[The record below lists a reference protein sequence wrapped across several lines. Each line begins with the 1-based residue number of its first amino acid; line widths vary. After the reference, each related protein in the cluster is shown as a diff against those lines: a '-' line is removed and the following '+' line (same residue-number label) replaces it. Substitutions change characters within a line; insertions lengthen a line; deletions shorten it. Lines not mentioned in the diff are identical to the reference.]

1 MHGYGRR
8 ARLANVHNISGQNQK
23 ENAEMVDALAHTTEG
38 REMEMDSSRRGVL
51 TLAHTTEGREMEID
65 SSRWGV
71 LTLAHTAEG
80 REMEMDSS
88 RWGVLTLAHT
98 AEFVTAVAVQA
109 SIAHVRSSGAR
120 RGFVEKLLDF
130 FFRYGELEV

>member
-1 MHGYGRR
+1 MLDAWLH
-8 ARLANVHNISGQNQK
+8 AWIWK
-23 ENAEMVDALAHTTEG
+23 ESALHAEMVDALAHTT
-38 REMEMDSSRRGVL
+38 
-51 TLAHTTEGREMEID
+51 
-65 SSRWGV
+65 
-71 LTLAHTAEG
+71 EG